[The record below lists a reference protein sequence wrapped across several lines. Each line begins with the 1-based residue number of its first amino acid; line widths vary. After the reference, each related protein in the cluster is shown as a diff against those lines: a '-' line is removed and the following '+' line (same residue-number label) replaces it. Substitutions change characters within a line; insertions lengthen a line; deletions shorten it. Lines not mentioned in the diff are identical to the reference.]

1 MIINRELK
9 HLHVHVMKTGGTS
22 LRFNLSKHK
31 WNKKS
36 DQLKGLSMHS
46 TLKTIENN
54 PYLLDELGDFHKTIM
69 IRNPWEHAV
78 SAYRHVLNVNIFYA
92 ANYFVHKNFK
102 KNAEQFDITNLDL
115 SFERFVKN
123 SYVKGFA
130 QSNFTYESNEL
141 KFDEWF
147 DYRNYDKMIK
157 YFSDKYNINLVNDM
171 RERNHKNLKYVI
183 DMDINKPYQEFYNDT
198 SYEIV
203 KNISKNE
210 INRFNYKF

>member
-9 HLHVHVMKTGGTS
+9 HLHVHVMKTGGSS
-22 LRFNLSKHK
+22 LRTNLTRHK

-36 DQLKGLSMHS
+36 DRLKGLSAHS

-78 SAYRHVLNVNIFYA
+78 SAYHYVLDVKVFYSS
-92 ANYFVHKNFK
+92 NYFAHKNFK
-102 KNAEQFDITNLDL
+102 KNAKQFDITNLDF

-123 SYVKGFA
+123 GYKGFA

-147 DYRNYDKMIK
+147 DYRDYNKMIR
-157 YFSDKYNINLVNDM
+157 YFSDKYNINLVNDI
-171 RERNHKNLKYVI
+171 RQKYYKNLQYII
-183 DMDINKPYQEFYNDT
+183 DMDINKPYQEFYNDN

-210 INRFNYKF
+210 IKRFNYKF